1 MKNQTAVEWLINE
14 IDMQFPHINIR
25 WKAAM
30 LDKALEMQEQQIE
43 SAFTQGEISGADYFD
58 PANPDVP
65 SAVNYYNQ
73 TYKS

>member
-1 MKNQTAVEWLINE
+1 MKQTAVEWLE
-14 IDMQFPHINIR
+14 IEIKKFNTVITR
-25 WKAAM
+25 EYLLLLTK
-30 LDKALEMQEQQIE
+30 KALEMEKQQIE